1 MSRFS
6 FRCDLILTAYSKIVK
21 CISQLCLQNWPTP
34 VITWASTPLAHKD
47 AVWAEFQKRY
57 RWDDA
62 HASIIQT
69 IFWQK
74 CAIRT
79 KDNLSKERQ
88 KALQN
93 AQIDHPGQ
101 AKETAAVNRAS
112 GAPKGNK
119 APGTYKGGSISQLQ
133 HVAAKEASSQ
143 GQPIHWLDVYV
154 ATRNGLPRLSR

>member
-1 MSRFS
+1 MRPHPDSIDFA
-6 FRCDLILTAYSKIVK
+6 DSKIVK

-101 AKETAAVNRAS
+101 AKEYMHKYS
-112 GAPKGNK
+112 PWWCAPPYGLECMSNGKLK
-119 APGTYKGGSISQLQ
+119 AGLRD
-133 HVAAKEASSQ
+133 A
-143 GQPIHWLDVYV
+143 
-154 ATRNGLPRLSR
+154 GLPP